1 VAAFLQRA
9 PRPQTAAVASV
20 SPSAMG
26 HGNNGHPSLAW
37 ASRDAAPC
45 ALRCSPTVQRL
56 YQRKPA
62 KRPLRVAR
70 KAVAHT
76 LARAC
81 YDLRRALRP
90 FEVHNAFGCGR
101 ATGGV
106 AVGDGEEKW
115 LKTIPFGACRPHPRS
130 EGLPQAGGEGA
141 LSLLGGW
148 GGA

>member
-1 VAAFLQRA
+1 MLPLYGRGGKSITISHG
-9 PRPQTAAVASV
+9 PRQ
-20 SPSAMG
+20 G
-26 HGNNGHPSLAW
+26 QGNGNNGNPSLAW

-90 FEVHNAFGCGR
+90 FEVHKAFGCGR